1 MPAYRLHTVFFR
13 FNLLVLLF
21 YSLSAYPESLID
33 IYRLAKQSDPEYLSA
48 KNNFDADKQ
57 KLPQARALLL
67 PDISATAYK
76 SRSNDKTTVDP
87 DPTQKSGDS
96 GFEQSGY
103 EVSLRQPLYN
113 GASFAALKQ
122 ARATVRKA
130 VADFGIAEQSLVKR
144 AAQVYFNSL
153 KANDDLDL
161 ATSEKIATRR
171 QLDLASA
178 RLEVGLAT
186 ITEVHEAR
194 ARYELTEAQEIEA
207 INQQE
212 DTIEQLRRLT
222 GQEIRN
228 IEIIGKEDILEPIGL
243 QDIDAWVNQSL
254 ETNLVLIAAK
264 ADLEIAQQKV
274 RVQRAGHYPTLDIV
288 GNSSV
293 SDATGSSSFSVSLPD
308 SSIRRENKSIGLEL
322 NLPLFQ
328 GGLVNALTKEAKL
341 RLKAAQYNV
350 EQVRRQVIRNTRSSF
365 RSLASGIKKIA
376 ALEQAVIAGES
387 ALEAKS
393 EGFKAGIDTNQD
405 VLNAQR
411 DVFLAKR
418 DYADAV
424 YTYVLRLFQFKEA
437 TGTLNQNDLM
447 LIGKQQD

>member
-1 MPAYRLHTVFFR
+1 MPAHRLRTIVFR
-13 FNLLVLLF
+13 FNFLVLLF
-21 YSLSAYPESLID
+21 CSLPAYPEDLID

-48 KNNFDADKQ
+48 KNNFIADKQ

-76 SRSNDKTTVDP
+76 SRSDDKTTVDP
-87 DPTQKSGDS
+87 DPTLKSGTS

-103 EVSLRQPLYN
+103 RVSLRQPLYN

-122 ARATVRKA
+122 AQATVRKA

-144 AAQVYFNSL
+144 AALAYFNSL

-161 ATSEKIATRR
+161 ATSEKTATRR

-228 IEIIGKEDILEPIGL
+228 LEIIGKEDILRPIGP
-243 QDIDAWVNQSL
+243 QDIDMWVKQSL
-254 ETNLVLIAAK
+254 ETNLALIAAK

-308 SSIRRENKSIGLEL
+308 SSIRRENKTIGLEL

-328 GGLVNALTKEAKL
+328 GGLVNALTKEANL
-341 RLKAAQYNV
+341 RFKAAQYNL
-350 EQVRRQVIRNTRSSF
+350 EQVRRQVIRDTRSSF
-365 RSLASGIKKIA
+365 RSLASGMKKIT
-376 ALEQAVIAGES
+376 ALKQAVIAGES

-393 EGFKAGIDTNQD
+393 EGFKAGINTNQD
-405 VLNAQR
+405 VLYAQR

-418 DYADAV
+418 DHADAV
-424 YTYVLRLFQFKEA
+424 YTYVLDLFQFKET
-437 TGTLNQNDLM
+437 TGTLNQNDLL
-447 LIGKQQD
+447 LISER